1 MKSNVGGIDRMIR
14 IVLSMFILG
23 AGFYIP
29 SWWGLVGLLPLLT
42 GIAGWCPLYS
52 IFGINTCR
60 KGDVC
65 NT

>member
-1 MKSNVGGIDRMIR
+1 MKSNVGGIDRMLR

-29 SWWGLVGLLPLLT
+29 SWWGLIGLIPLLT
-42 GIAGWCPLYS
+42 GIAGFCPLYV

-60 KGDVC
+60 KDDVC
-65 NT
+65 NE